1 MDVSSHSLSAILLAL
16 FHKELDPSQGL
27 IKSTGEA
34 ALIIFLA
41 VAAFSMLFLS
51 GWLTSR
57 IKILDFIKK
66 KLESY
71 LKHEQAIWIHRLML
85 LATALIFIHVL
96 LIPEVTQNKFF
107 VSLFSFV
114 SLIIMSLYLW
124 TAFAPQAKG
133 LEGHLKDCQKIG
145 NHIVKLT
152 ISVPEQSQLNI
163 QPGDFVFISFP
174 EYPKMKEPHPFSV
187 FNVPNMKQNIEFVIR
202 EVGDF
207 TQQLASLELGSRVS
221 ISQGFGQYQS
231 IIKMYQPSELFIIAG
246 GIGIV
251 PLMAIMEAN
260 SHIKTT
266 LFYSVKRQ
274 EDFVHMETLKKM
286 FLKGNLHVFSQV
298 GRHSEDIILREF
310 STKSANSVVLL
321 GGPTGSCFTR
331 RTYWYGKNVAKT
343 INTAGSSSSTDLL

>member
-1 MDVSSHSLSAILLAL
+1 M
-16 FHKELDPSQGL
+16 F
-27 IKSTGEA
+27 
-34 ALIIFLA
+34 
-41 VAAFSMLFLS
+41 
-51 GWLTSR
+51 
-57 IKILDFIKK
+57 
-66 KLESY
+66 Y
-71 LKHEQAIWIHRLML
+71 
-85 LATALIFIHVL
+85 L

-187 FNVPNMKQNIEFVIR
+187 FNVPNMKQNIEFVMR

-231 IIKMYQPSELFIIAG
+231 IIKRHQPSELFIIAG

-274 EDFVHMETLKKM
+274 EDFVHI
-286 FLKGNLHVFSQV
+286 FSQV

-321 GGPTGSCFTR
+321 GGPTGMG
-331 RTYWYGKNVAKT
+331 RTWRKRLIQQGVAHQR
-343 INTAGSSSSTDLL
+343 IYYEEFLW

>member
-1 MDVSSHSLSAILLAL
+1 M
-16 FHKELDPSQGL
+16 
-27 IKSTGEA
+27 
-34 ALIIFLA
+34 
-41 VAAFSMLFLS
+41 
-51 GWLTSR
+51 
-57 IKILDFIKK
+57 
-66 KLESY
+66 
-71 LKHEQAIWIHRLML
+71 
-85 LATALIFIHVL
+85 
-96 LIPEVTQNKFF
+96 
-107 VSLFSFV
+107 SLFSFV
-114 SLIIMSLYLW
+114 SLIIMGLYLW

-266 LFYSVKRQ
+266 LFYSVKR
-274 EDFVHMETLKKM
+274 
-286 FLKGNLHVFSQV
+286 
-298 GRHSEDIILREF
+298 
-310 STKSANSVVLL
+310 
-321 GGPTGSCFTR
+321 
-331 RTYWYGKNVAKT
+331 
-343 INTAGSSSSTDLL
+343 

>member
-1 MDVSSHSLSAILLAL
+1 MINNPLNARLVVIWSLFLFLLPSIFLIPLIESSLGLGVRLGVVSYAWMLAAIYLSTKPHWVDRWVGLSHLYVIHGFLSLSAILLAL
-16 FHKELDPSQGL
+16 FHKELYPSQGL

-51 GWLTSR
+51 DWLTSR

-71 LKHEQAIWIHRLML
+71 LKHEQSIWIHRLML

-114 SLIIMSLYLW
+114 SLIIISFLYLW
-124 TAFAPQAKG
+124 AAFAPQAKG

-145 NHIVKLT
+145 DHIVKLT
-152 ISVPEQSQLNI
+152 ISVPEQYQLNI

-187 FNVPNMKQNIEFVIR
+187 FNVPSMKQDIEFVIR

-207 TQQLASLELGSRVS
+207 TQQLASLDLGSRVS

-231 IIKMYQPSELFIIAG
+231 IIKGTNL
-246 GIGIV
+246 V
-251 PLMAIMEAN
+251 N
-260 SHIKTT
+260 
-266 LFYSVKRQ
+266 YS
-274 EDFVHMETLKKM
+274 
-286 FLKGNLHVFSQV
+286 
-298 GRHSEDIILREF
+298 
-310 STKSANSVVLL
+310 
-321 GGPTGSCFTR
+321 
-331 RTYWYGKNVAKT
+331 
-343 INTAGSSSSTDLL
+343 